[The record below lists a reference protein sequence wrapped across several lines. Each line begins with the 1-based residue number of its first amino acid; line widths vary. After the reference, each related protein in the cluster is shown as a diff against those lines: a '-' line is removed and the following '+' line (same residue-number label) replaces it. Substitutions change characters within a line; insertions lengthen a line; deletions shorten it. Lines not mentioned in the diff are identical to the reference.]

1 MDVLL
6 HRNTLNLCSKKCNK
20 QFSIDGYF
28 RSIISRAFR
37 TLDPLSLIT
46 AANFDGPILIRI
58 SSIFSAI
65 KFPVCELIDKSERRK
80 IYFSR
85 ACFVAYP
92 CLVILNGFYSA
103 FWQNI

>member
-1 MDVLL
+1 MQRTFL
-6 HRNTLNLCSKKCNK
+6 
-20 QFSIDGYF
+20 IDGYF

-65 KFPVCELIDKSERRK
+65 KFPVCEIIDKSERQK
-80 IYFSR
+80 IYSFQVGVKIVK
-85 ACFVAYP
+85 FH
-92 CLVILNGFYSA
+92 I
-103 FWQNI
+103 Q